1 MEKTGVACVGMMVG
15 RLLQLQLTVG
25 QIAVALVGHVG
36 QAVIVIHKL
45 CNVFIKTTTKNL
57 VNAEV
62 L

>member
-1 MEKTGVACVGMMVG
+1 MMVG

-45 CNVFIKTTTKNL
+45 CYVFIKTTTKNL
-57 VNAEV
+57 VTAEV
-62 L
+62 FKQ